1 MSILITEYEETA
13 NYVGKLKKFEEE
25 TLTTPFKKG
34 MWSIREIVGHIYY
47 WDRFQLRKMLPNM
60 THGADLLPFPDHDQ
74 HNEEAIKF
82 LQGKSAKEIIDMF
95 IEKRKEFIEEIT
107 TIDKG
112 SKFTI
117 GGSKRQFTADSFLK
131 IFIKH
136 DKHHI
141 KQIEGFLE
149 YHLG

>member
-13 NYVGKLKKFEEE
+13 NNVARLKQYDEE
-25 TLTTPFKKG
+25 TLTTPIKKG
-34 MWSIREIVGHIYY
+34 KWSIREIVGHIYY
-47 WDRFQLRKMLPNM
+47 WDRFHLIKMLPNM
-60 THGADLLPFPDHDQ
+60 THGADLPPFPDHDQ
-74 HNEEAIKF
+74 HNEEALEF
-82 LQGKSAKEIIDMF
+82 LQDKSAKEIMDMF

-117 GGSKRQFTADSFLK
+117 GGSKRQFTTDSFLK

-149 YHLG
+149 DLG